1 MADVRARAFEALK
14 AVYNQ
19 PKPEQEDERGV
30 GGDETVSEALSKEI
44 FSQYVC
50 RCDSAHDV
58 VLIAPCWCAVAH
70 NGILTA

>member
-1 MADVRARAFEALK
+1 MADVRARALEALK
-14 AVYNQ
+14 AVYTQ

-50 RCDSAHDV
+50 R
-58 VLIAPCWCAVAH
+58 
-70 NGILTA
+70 